1 VKVNKFYIVLYRLF
15 HYKISLMMP
24 KILRKFLI
32 WLPIPKGNYFCFF
45 FNFFS
50 LITNSNI
57 KITFKDGFYYI
68 KNLHWRF
75 YHRKAGAYFYQ
86 FGIER
91 RINKLRQN
99 YLIENIK
106 FSKNDVIIDC
116 GANNGDFNLCFD
128 KDIKYYGVEPSPI
141 VFSNLEYNIKNQNLI
156 NKGLWKDSEKEISFY
171 LSDEGGDSSII
182 PISNYTK
189 QINIATI
196 TLDELIDEIGLNIKL
211 IKIEGEG
218 SEPEILEGLKKN
230 LKKVEYLTIDA
241 GFERGVE
248 QKSTYDECKNYLINN
263 NFELIKYNKKK
274 CVLLFKNLS

>member
-1 VKVNKFYIVLYRLF
+1 M
-15 HYKISLMMP
+15 YKG
-24 KILRKFLI
+24 LRNFLL
-32 WLPIPKGNYFCFF
+32 WLPIPRSNYFCFF

-57 KITFKDGFYYI
+57 KITYKDGFYYI
-68 KNLHWRF
+68 KDLNWQF
-75 YHRKAGAYFYQ
+75 YHKKSGVYFYQ

-91 RINKLRQN
+91 RINELRQK
-99 YLIENIK
+99 YLIDHMK
-106 FSKNDVIIDC
+106 FNKDDVIIDC
-116 GANNGDFNLCFD
+116 GANNGDFYLCFD
-128 KDIKYYGVEPSPI
+128 KNIKYYGIEPSPI

-156 NKGLWKDSEKEISFY
+156 NKGLWNESKKEISFY

-182 PISNYTK
+182 PISSYTK
-189 QINIATI
+189 KINISTI

-230 LKKVEYLTIDA
+230 LKKVEYLTIDV

-263 NFELIKYNKKK
+263 NFELINYNKKK

>member
-1 VKVNKFYIVLYRLF
+1 ML
-15 HYKISLMMP
+15 P

-128 KDIKYYGVEPSPI
+128 RDIKYYGVEPSPI

-274 CVLLFKNLS
+274 ICIII

>member
-1 VKVNKFYIVLYRLF
+1 MKFNK
-15 HYKISLMMP
+15 
-24 KILRKFLI
+24 
-32 WLPIPKGNYFCFF
+32 
-45 FNFFS
+45 
-50 LITNSNI
+50 
-57 KITFKDGFYYI
+57 D
-68 KNLHWRF
+68 
-75 YHRKAGAYFYQ
+75 
-86 FGIER
+86 
-91 RINKLRQN
+91 
-99 YLIENIK
+99 
-106 FSKNDVIIDC
+106 DVIIDC

-128 KDIKYYGVEPSPI
+128 KNIKYYGVEPSPI

-189 QINIATI
+189 RINIATI
-196 TLDELIDEIGLNIKL
+196 TLDELIDEIGLNVKL

-218 SEPEILEGLKKN
+218 SEPEILKGLKKN